1 MKFNW
6 KKIIGASL
14 LIWIIQSIVIFLT
27 CGWLFN
33 WVYQI
38 EPIIW
43 LDMAAMFT
51 LTNTI
56 AMYSASLLG
65 AFLFVMV
72 FNILYKG
79 IPKKGLEKGIVY
91 GLLVWLVAPLTGM
104 ITMPFYMTVA
114 WTVII
119 YWLIQALVLYIIK
132 GAIVGYIFKK

>member
-14 LIWIIQSIVIFLT
+14 LIWIVQSIVIMLT
-27 CGWLFN
+27 CGWLFS
-33 WVYQI
+33 WVYEI
-38 EPIIW
+38 EPVIW

-65 AFLFVMV
+65 AFLFVMA

-79 IPKKGLEKGIVY
+79 IPKKGLEKGLVF
-91 GLLVWLVAPLTGM
+91 GLLVWAIAPLTGM
-104 ITMPFYMTVA
+104 ITMPFYMTIA

-132 GAIVGYIFKK
+132 GAIVGYIFRK

>member
-1 MKFNW
+1 M
-6 KKIIGASL
+6 
-14 LIWIIQSIVIFLT
+14 IWIIQSIVIFLT